1 MALRIASKIV
11 GYEVESNT
19 APAVTDTE
27 SAKAASSVPELQS
40 VPRSAETTAEPVVAA
55 APPAASPL
63 AERMEPVL
71 VEMSENVERP
81 EHLRGT
87 TYKIKT
93 PVSEHA
99 MYVTI
104 NDMVL
109 NEGTAHES
117 RQPFEIFINSKNLE
131 HYQWIVALTRVIS
144 AVFRKGGDVAFLAE
158 EMQAVFDPKGGY
170 WQKGKYMPSLVAELG
185 SVLHRHMQELGM
197 IKPSERALAA
207 RALIADKKAQSS
219 NVVKLQPTATPE
231 PAEAIPPH
239 SSGGTSASTAT
250 QTCPE
255 CGFGGLINSGG
266 CTVCTDCGYSKCS

>member
-1 MALRIASKIV
+1 MALRIASKII
-11 GYEVESNT
+11 GYEVES
-19 APAVTDTE
+19 
-27 SAKAASSVPELQS
+27 KAAEAVKDPQRK
-40 VPRSAETTAEPVVAA
+40 PAEAA
-55 APPAASPL
+55 AKPPTPEKPAATPNANPL
-63 AERMEPVL
+63 AERIEPVL
-71 VEMSENVERP
+71 MEMSENVERP

-109 NEGTAHES
+109 NEGTEFES

-170 WQKGKYMPSLVAELG
+170 WQKGKFMPSLVAELG
-185 SVLHRHMQELGM
+185 SVLHRHMQDLGM
-197 IKPSERALAA
+197 IQPSERVLAA
-207 RALIADKKAQSS
+207 RALIAEKNAQAS
-219 NVVKLQPTATPE
+219 NVVKLRTTVTPE
-231 PAEAIPPH
+231 PTEAIPPH
-239 SSGGTSASTAT
+239 SSSVTSTST

-255 CGFGGLINSGG
+255 CGFGGLIASGG
-266 CTVCTDCGYSKCS
+266 CTICSDCGYSRCS

>member
-11 GYEVESNT
+11 GYEVESNA
-19 APAVTDTE
+19 APAATDGQAAAAAPSDQAPESPKASAKPSATE
-27 SAKAASSVPELQS
+27 SAKEANPIAD
-40 VPRSAETTAEPVVAA
+40 RI
-55 APPAASPL
+55 
-63 AERMEPVL
+63 EPVL

-109 NEGTAHES
+109 NEGTEFES

-144 AVFRKGGDVAFLAE
+144 AVFRKGGDVTFLAE
-158 EMQAVFDPKGGY
+158 ELQAVFDPKGGY
-170 WQKGKYMPSLVAELG
+170 WQKGKFMPSLVAELG
-185 SVLHRHMQELGM
+185 LVLDKHMREIGM
-197 IKPSERALAA
+197 IQPSERALAA
-207 RALIADKKAQSS
+207 RKLLAEKKAATT
-219 NVVKLQPTATPE
+219 NVVKLKTVVMPE

-239 SSGGTSASTAT
+239 AVDAGKTSTR
-250 QTCPE
+250 TCPS
-255 CGFGGLINSGG
+255 CGFGGLVSSGG
-266 CTVCTDCGYSKCS
+266 CEVCPDCGFSRCG

>member
-11 GYEVESNT
+11 GYEVESSA
-19 APAVTDTE
+19 APAVTDKQAAETAPSAAVPE
-27 SAKAASSVPELQS
+27 SPSAKPSAPSS
-40 VPRSAETTAEPVVAA
+40 AKVANPIA
-55 APPAASPL
+55 D
-63 AERMEPVL
+63 RIEPVL

-109 NEGTAHES
+109 NEGTEFAS

-170 WQKGKYMPSLVAELG
+170 WQKGKFMPSLVAELG
-185 SVLHRHMQELGM
+185 SVLHRHMQDLGM
-197 IKPSERALAA
+197 IQPSERALAA
-207 RALIADKKAQSS
+207 RALIAEKKAQSG
-219 NVVKLQPTATPE
+219 NVVKLQSTAAPE
-231 PAEAIPPH
+231 PTEAIPPH
-239 SSGGTSASTAT
+239 AASASAHSTK
-250 QTCPE
+250 TCPA
-255 CGFGGLINSGG
+255 CGFGGLISAGG
-266 CTVCTDCGYSKCS
+266 CETCPDCGHSRCG